1 MSRRTERL
9 ASVIQKEV
17 AMMILRDLAD
27 PRIKFAP
34 SITRVD
40 VTPDLGFADIYVTI
54 MGTQGEQNAALN
66 ALKHSAGMM
75 RQKLGKMIEIRT
87 IPFLRFQIDEAQK
100 KEIEML
106 ELLHKLEVERQEEAK
121 RKGVSV
127 EGAEPVGENS
137 DEETK

>member
-1 MSRRTERL
+1 MSRRTDRL

-17 AMMILRDLAD
+17 AMMIFRDLAD
-27 PRIKFAP
+27 PRIKFP
-34 SITRVD
+34 PTITRVE
-40 VTPDLGFADIYVTI
+40 VTQDLGFADLYVTI
-54 MGTQGEQNAALN
+54 MGTPGEQNAALN

-87 IPFLRFQIDEAQK
+87 IPFLRFQFDEGQK

-121 RKGVSV
+121 RKGETV
-127 EGAEPVGENS
+127 EGSEPVADTSN
-137 DEETK
+137 EETK